1 MSTMKVRLEVSE
13 SQGKLSLLLP
23 EDIAAAM
30 DLKHGDRV
38 DVDLHV
44 KPIELSPS
52 LRRQHLASL
61 RKYRGRLPA
70 GFKFDRYDAN
80 SR

>member
-1 MSTMKVRLEVSE
+1 MKVRLEVSE
-13 SQGKLSLLLP
+13 SRGKLSLLLP

-30 DLKHGDRV
+30 NLKHGDRI
-38 DVDLHV
+38 DVDLHGQQ
-44 KPIELSPS
+44 IEQSPS

-70 GFKFDRYDAN
+70 GFKFDRHDAN

>member
-1 MSTMKVRLEVSE
+1 MSIMKVRLKLGE
-13 SQGKLSLLLP
+13 SQAKLSLLLP
-23 EDIAAAM
+23 KNIAAAM
-30 DLKHGDRV
+30 DLKRGDRV
-38 DVDLHV
+38 DVDLHG

-52 LRRQHLASL
+52 LRRQHLATL

-70 GFKFDRYDAN
+70 GFKFDRHDAN

>member
-1 MSTMKVRLEVSE
+1 MKVRLEVGESE
-13 SQGKLSLLLP
+13 GKLSLLLP

-38 DVDLHV
+38 DVDLHG

-52 LRRQHLASL
+52 LRREHLASL
-61 RKYRGRLPA
+61 RKFRGWLPA
-70 GFKFDRYDAN
+70 GFKFDRHDAN

>member
-1 MSTMKVRLEVSE
+1 MSTMKVRLEVSV
-13 SQGKLSLLLP
+13 SQGKLSLLVP

-30 DLKHGDRV
+30 DLKHGDQV
-38 DVDLHV
+38 DVDLRG

-61 RKYRGRLPA
+61 RKYRGRMPA
-70 GFKFDRYDAN
+70 DFKFDRHDAN
-80 SR
+80 AR

>member
-1 MSTMKVRLEVSE
+1 MKVRLEVSE

-38 DVDLHV
+38 DVDLHG
-44 KPIELSPS
+44 KPIELSPT

-70 GFKFDRYDAN
+70 GFKFDRHDAN